1 MASKRFVNKKISLP
15 AGSKEVIPDSVTFI
29 EDTLNELGIDRRL
42 VLRTLLTAE
51 EVIARLAAHAEE
63 GGSVSVRIKRF
74 IGDAVIEISSK
85 GDELSL
91 ADVSDADITSME
103 DEEAEIAIRS
113 IILSTAI
120 FRPCVRSILSTGP
133 GPMAYTGYFAQFRRV
148 LLSTI
153 ISGKY
158 APRPA
163 ASIHLLTACWLSR
176 TRRSSWRVSSMSI
189 LKYLSLTASR
199 LMSMF

>member
-1 MASKRFVNKKISLP
+1 MAAKRFVNRKISIP

-113 IILSTAI
+113 IILNAMGGS
-120 FRPCVRSILSTGP
+120 
-133 GPMAYTGYFAQFRRV
+133 
-148 LLSTI
+148 
-153 ISGKY
+153 
-158 APRPA
+158 
-163 ASIHLLTACWLSR
+163 
-176 TRRSSWRVSSMSI
+176 
-189 LKYLSLTASR
+189 LKYSFRDGVNRVRILTGQSERSMLR
-199 LMSMF
+199 LTILALVTGLVLGLLLRNAAPDALADGLCTYLFGPVKTMFMNHL

>member
-1 MASKRFVNKKISLP
+1 MPSKRFINKKISFP
-15 AGSKEVIPDSVTFI
+15 AGSKELIPDSVTFI

-91 ADVSDADITSME
+91 ADVSDANITSME

-113 IILSTAI
+113 IILNAMGGS
-120 FRPCVRSILSTGP
+120 
-133 GPMAYTGYFAQFRRV
+133 
-148 LLSTI
+148 
-153 ISGKY
+153 
-158 APRPA
+158 
-163 ASIHLLTACWLSR
+163 
-176 TRRSSWRVSSMSI
+176 
-189 LKYLSLTASR
+189 LKYS
-199 LMSMF
+199 